1 MKCSLICSILTSPG
15 TVQVGRASSGFKPAS
30 SPRHHCSRKILGGHD
45 AALGNAHL
53 RGVGD
58 LGWLERHLRPPKVE
72 PLSQAALETLSIV
85 AYEQPVTRADIRGI
99 RGVDGDAVVETL
111 LARGLIA
118 EDPRFGGRGRPT
130 FLVTT
135 PIFLRS
141 MGLASLAELPPR
153 PAPAR

>member
-1 MKCSLICSILTSPG
+1 MAEALRVSPARLARACSVL
-15 TVQVGRASSGFKPAS
+15 RADPPRGLRLEESGD
-30 SPRHHCSRKILGGHD
+30 HLGLVS
-45 AALGNAHL
+45 APECTA
-53 RGVGD
+53 V
-58 LGWLERHLRPPKVE
+58 LERHLRPPKVE

-135 PIFLRS
+135 PIFLRT